1 MLRYSPCS
9 KGAQEGIDHRVMEVL
24 HKKMQL
30 VEAVLG
36 KRLKGEGDEAIID
49 ARNEIS
55 DLFDMTLQ
63 DAKDDE

>member
-1 MLRYSPCS
+1 
-9 KGAQEGIDHRVMEVL
+9 
-24 HKKMQL
+24 MQL